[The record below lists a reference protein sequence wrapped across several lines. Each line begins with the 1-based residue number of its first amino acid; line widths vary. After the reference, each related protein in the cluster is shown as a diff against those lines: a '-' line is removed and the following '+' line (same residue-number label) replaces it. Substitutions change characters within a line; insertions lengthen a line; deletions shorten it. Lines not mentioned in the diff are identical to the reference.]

1 MTIEQIDDIL
11 QHPKDYW
18 SHEVEEAKEAAKQ
31 VVHILADYSEATDA
45 KNFINKMMGR
55 KNADSN

>member
-1 MTIEQIDDIL
+1 MTIKQIDDIL

-31 VVHILADYSEATDA
+31 VVHIIALLQDRNGEE
-45 KNFINKMMGR
+45 IRKMMER
-55 KNADSN
+55 RNENRNEN